1 MVDTG
6 ADTGADIVT
15 SIPSAATSSRR
26 LAATAIAIG
35 LVIAVF
41 VHPMAGVLAA
51 ITTAVTMT
59 ATTMTATTVQR
70 RVPTI
75 LDHLLVG
82 LVALGYAYIII
93 QQTRYGTPEGF
104 GWPGAYGK
112 VHGIVLFSTVMF
124 GLRLTRDRP
133 PSSGTIPHS

>member
-1 MVDTG
+1 VSST
-6 ADTGADIVT
+6 
-15 SIPSAATSSRR
+15 PHAATTSRR

-51 ITTAVTMT
+51 IITAITTAVTMT
-59 ATTMTATTVQR
+59 ATTVQS
-70 RVPTI
+70 RVPAI